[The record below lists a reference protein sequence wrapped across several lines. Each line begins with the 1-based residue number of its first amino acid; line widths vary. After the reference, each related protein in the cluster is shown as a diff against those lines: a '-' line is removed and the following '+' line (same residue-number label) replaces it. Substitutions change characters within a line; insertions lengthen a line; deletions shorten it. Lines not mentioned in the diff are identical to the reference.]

1 MSPLRLMWVYFTA
14 QRWRFIGS
22 VLLAA
27 LTIISTVSL
36 LGVSAWLIARSAQM
50 PAIMELNVAIVGVRT
65 FALLRSATRYS
76 ERLLSHDATFRSLT
90 TIRMALYEKLEALTP
105 LRLSSYSRGDLVSRV
120 VTDVDEIQNLP
131 LRIVIPIASSVI
143 ASLFS
148 IALMAWLLPVAGLLL
163 AIVLLIASTL
173 VPWLTTR
180 NLAHLEI
187 QVASQ
192 RGKLTEQIIEHFA
205 GLTDIVMLGVADH
218 SLNSIKA
225 TNETLMRT
233 ERANAIRLGSANAV
247 LVLLQGLA
255 LLTSVATS
263 ISATQDNSLSTVTMV
278 VVSLLPLAAFE
289 SVMGLPLA
297 VTSLARVRGSAQ
309 RLHEVLASPTTT
321 DLSSSKQISSTHID
335 VNDVS
340 LRWPD
345 SAHDVIADLTFVAPP
360 KSRIGIVG
368 ASGSGKST
376 IVNMLNKFLPVHSGS
391 YQLGSANVSELSGE
405 RVRQHVVA
413 TSHDAHIFATSIRE
427 NLLLAAHSPITDAQ
441 LWEILRAV
449 EMESWVNSLPAKL
462 DTIVGENGSSISGGQ
477 RQRLL
482 MARMFV
488 NNPDVWVLDEPTEH
502 LDTTLAHSLM
512 SAITQKSAE
521 STLIIVSHRP
531 ADVDG
536 SDTIVS
542 L

>member
-1 MSPLRLMWVYFTA
+1 MTPVRLLWVYFTE

-22 VLLAA
+22 ILLAA
-27 LTIISTVSL
+27 LTVMSTVSL
-36 LGVSAWLIARSAQM
+36 LGVSAWLIAKSAQM

-65 FALLRSATRYS
+65 FALLRSVTRYS

-105 LRLSSYSRGDLVSRV
+105 LRLTSYSRGDLVSRV

-131 LRIVIPIASSVI
+131 LRIAIPIASSVI

-148 IALMAWLLPVAGLLL
+148 IALMTWLLPLAGLLL
-163 AIVLLIASTL
+163 AVILLIASTV

-192 RGKLTEQIIEHFA
+192 RGKLTAQIIEHFA
-205 GLTDIVMLGVADH
+205 GLTDILMLGVTDT
-218 SLNSIKA
+218 SLNDIKS
-225 TNETLMRT
+225 TNDTLMKT
-233 ERANAIRLGSANAV
+233 ERANAIRLGSANAL
-247 LVLLQGLA
+247 LVLLQGSA
-255 LLTSVATS
+255 LLASVATS
-263 ISATQDNSLSTVTMV
+263 ISATQNDDLSIVTMV
-278 VVSLLPLAAFE
+278 VISLLPLAAFE

-309 RLHEVLASPTTT
+309 RLHEVLTSQTTT
-321 DLSSSKQISSTHID
+321 DHSTSEEISSFRID

-345 SAHDVIADLTFVAPP
+345 SAQDVITDLTFVAPP
-360 KSRIGIVG
+360 KTRIGIVG
-368 ASGSGKST
+368 PSGSGKST
-376 IVNMLNKFLPVHSGS
+376 IVNMLNKFLPVYSGS
-391 YQLGSANVSELSGE
+391 YQIGSTNVNELAGE
-405 RVRQHVVA
+405 SVRHHVVA
-413 TSHDAHIFATSIRE
+413 TGHDAHIFATSIRE
-427 NLLLAAHSPITDAQ
+427 NLLLAAHCPITDAQ

-449 EMESWVNSLPAKL
+449 ELESWVDSLPAKL